1 MHHGT
6 MRTLLAALAVLTIAV
21 PARAE
26 YVDLELVLA
35 VDCSSSVAYDEYSL
49 QVFGLAEALRNPL
62 LAKALEAVGEGGIAV
77 ALVQWSD
84 ATRQYVAQG
93 WYKINSPETALAFAD
108 LIETTPRFVE
118 GGGTSISGVIDFA
131 TALFEANDYDGR
143 RKAIDV
149 SGDGRNNHGR
159 WGFAARDEALAR
171 GITINGLAILNEE
184 PGVDLHY
191 AKYVIGGPN
200 AFLTTADDYTDF
212 ANSMLLKL
220 VREISGDILA
230 RGDRPVLSA
239 NVP

>member
-1 MHHGT
+1 MVAKHGWG
-6 MRTLLAALAVLTIAV
+6 MRVVLAAIAALAVAA

-35 VDCSSSVAYDEYSL
+35 VDCSSSVAFDEYAL
-49 QVFGLAEALRNPL
+49 QMAGFAAAFRNPL
-62 LAKALEAVGEGGIAV
+62 LLKALESVGQGGIAV
-77 ALVQWSD
+77 AMVQWSD
-84 ATRQYVAQG
+84 ATRQFVALG
-93 WYKINSPETALAFAD
+93 WTKIDDAASAVAYAD

-118 GGGTSISGVIDFA
+118 GGGTSISGAIDFSS
-131 TALFEANDYDGR
+131 ALFQANDYDGR
-143 RKAIDV
+143 RHAIDV

-191 AKYVIGGPN
+191 SKYVIGGTN

-212 ANSMLLKL
+212 ADSMLLKL

-230 RGDRPVLSA
+230 GLPGRPVL
-239 NVP
+239 